1 MKLIK
6 TEKEYRKALARV
18 ENLMS
23 ANTESELDELELW
36 GLIVEK
42 YEDEHYPITDANPIE
57 VIKFKME
64 QQGLKN
70 KDIEQYIGSRGR
82 VSEVLNGK
90 RGLSLAMI
98 KSLHKGLKIPYAAL
112 IS

>member
-6 TEKEYRKALARV
+6 SEKAYRKALARV
-18 ENLMS
+18 ETLMNAS
-23 ANTESELDELELW
+23 SVNEVDELELW

-42 YEDEHYPITDANPIE
+42 YEDEHYPIETIDPVTA
-57 VIKFKME
+57 IKFRMQ

-70 KDIEQYIGSRGR
+70 KDLEQYIGSRGR

-98 KSLHKGLKIPYAAL
+98 KSLHEGLKIPYSNL
-112 IS
+112 IN